1 MNPLWLIAAYLV
13 GLAAMKLAQEMCNPD
28 SMRIRD
34 YAVAILFGWILVPLV
49 VYLIVMMSLF
59 IGPQIIW
66 KFIKKA
72 W

>member
-13 GLAAMKLAQEMCNPD
+13 GLAAMKLAQEMRNPD